1 MNFHNNNQIKSR
13 TIGNRNNQK
22 SFRKKK
28 NKISKSQT
36 FSNILKFELI
46 IKRMTQKKSFN
57 Q

>member
-1 MNFHNNNQIKSR
+1 MNFHNNNPIKSR

-46 IKRMTQKKSFN
+46 IKRMTQKKIFN